1 MARQFRKLTKET
13 VFEISRNYKT
23 LKEFVKGDKSAY
35 ATALKSP
42 TITIKHSNHFTNLIN

>member
-23 LKEFVKGDKSAY
+23 LKEFVKVYNEKMNKEKGGGE
-35 ATALKSP
+35 
-42 TITIKHSNHFTNLIN
+42 

>member
-35 ATALKSP
+35 ATALKNGWLDE
-42 TITIKHSNHFTNLIN
+42 ITWYV